1 MGFLMK
7 RRFLPA
13 LAAAL
18 LLALALAPLL
28 ARDQNQAQA
37 QIPASA
43 GPLRSYA
50 DVAEIASPAVVNI
63 QADKVVELD
72 YNHPFLDDP
81 MFRRF
86 FGLPDDGGPGRQ
98 RVNKALGSG
107 VVISSDGY
115 IITNDHVISGAD
127 RIKVTLTSGETYE
140 AKIIG
145 RDAPSD
151 LAVIKIDAHNLPY
164 AEFGDTSHLR
174 VGDWVVAIG
183 NALGLKGGPT
193 VTIGIVS
200 NIGRSFE
207 FGGHSYYD
215 VIQTDAAINPGNSG
229 GPLVGLCGDLTGKVV
244 GINTFIISETENIG
258 FAINASTAKEVFEQL
273 VTQGKVRRPW
283 LGVWLQTVTPDI
295 KARWDLHVDRGV
307 LIFDIVE
314 NGPAARAG
322 LRRGDVITEFEGVEV
337 EEATDL
343 IKLLWRCKIGQ
354 KVHLVCWRGAQRFE
368 VFVTLGERPEE

>member
-1 MGFLMK
+1 MRGMRIPRLRGALVGIILLVFL
-7 RRFLPA
+7 FSSCLHIPPSPPISTPSA
-13 LAAAL
+13 PPIQSPPSSPS
-18 LLALALAPLL
+18 APLTSL
-28 ARDQNQAQA
+28 
-37 QIPASA
+37 PSV
-43 GPLRSYA
+43 A
-50 DVAEIASPAVVNI
+50 DVVEKVAPAVVYISAETVVRTFFFHESI
-63 QADKVVELD
+63 QTKT
-72 YNHPFLDDP
+72 
-81 MFRRF
+81 
-86 FGLPDDGGPGRQ
+86 
-98 RVNKALGSG
+98 GSG
-107 VVISSDGY
+107 VIMRPDGY